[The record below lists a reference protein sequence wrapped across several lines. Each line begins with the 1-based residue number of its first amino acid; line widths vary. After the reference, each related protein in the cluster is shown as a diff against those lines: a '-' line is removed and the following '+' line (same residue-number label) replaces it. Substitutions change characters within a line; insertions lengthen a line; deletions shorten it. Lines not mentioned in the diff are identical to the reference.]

1 MIISKMRLIITKTS
15 LFFIFTIIIVN
26 MVTSNVPDNINF
38 FSSDSTYDN
47 LNKVESLLN
56 TSKKLESIDLAFSL
70 EAVNLAQNIAL
81 EIDDKELIA
90 RCNYQKGVVQSKNN
104 MFIES
109 LENLKKALSYFEE
122 SNNKASTADILLEI
136 GITYQNDDQFKKSL
150 IFINSALA
158 DYSLLNDSL
167 GIAFCH
173 TQIGESYM
181 LSGDISAALINYLD
195 AIDISLNN
203 SFNKLLAINYLNLAK
218 LKISSGN
225 YTEAE
230 LHLNNAL
237 EIANNESL
245 INLKSGAHMQLS
257 EYYYSIGDTSL
268 AIYHLKENIFLT
280 DSIAYQNANELESFY
295 LGFSNNNLVDNDDSP
310 NTIFFVGAIF
320 VLIVVIVFMLLK
332 IKKRAEIHRVIID
345 KCKAEIEAF
354 ERRTSNLKES
364 VELKTKER
372 LEEIDKEINNNKVNQ
387 ISISN
392 SQKKLDRVNYLK
404 DMFLSKI
411 SHEIRTPLSGILGF
425 AEILETQL
433 AIEEEDLLFEFASS
447 ITESGMSLV
456 SLLNNI
462 LDISRL
468 NSNNMKLDLKK
479 LSVNELIQNLVDKY
493 TTEANLKGLKLIYDS
508 KEIPEIQTD
517 SQIFTKILSLILDN
531 AIKFTEKG
539 FIKISHDYNE
549 SVVNIYIKDTGIGID
564 KAYIHQVFEPYRQE
578 SLGYSTSY
586 QGAGLGLPLAKKMAN
601 KLDGE
606 IMIESEKGIGT
617 TLILNLPLINIETG
631 SEEQVVEEINK
642 PQPVIT
648 KELAPWDTLSVLVVE
663 DDTMNQILYRKLLK
677 TAKQLE
683 ITKDGKNT
691 LASIEKK
698 LDTSNYELVLMDINL
713 PGQWDGIAL
722 MKEIRK
728 RWPVYKE
735 IPFIAQTAYAITGN
749 REVML
754 NEGFDEY
761 ITKPIIKSTLIEAIK
776 KVLTN

>member
-1 MIISKMRLIITKTS
+1 MRLIITKAS
-15 LFFIFTIIIVN
+15 LFIILTITIVN
-26 MVTSNVPDNINF
+26 MVYGNMPENINF

-47 LNKVESLLN
+47 LTKVESLLK
-56 TSKKLESIDLAFSL
+56 TSEKLESSDITFSL
-70 EAVNLAQNIAL
+70 EAVLQAQNIA
-81 EIDDKELIA
+81 IIINDQELLA
-90 RCNYQKGVVQSKNN
+90 RCNYQKGVVLSKNN
-104 MFIES
+104 MFVES
-109 LENLKKALSYFEE
+109 LENLKKALAYYEE
-122 SNNKASTADILLEI
+122 SNNKASTANILLEI
-136 GITYQNDDQFKKSL
+136 GNTYQNDKQFKKSL
-150 IFINSALA
+150 IFYNSSLA

-167 GIAFCH
+167 GIAICH
-173 TQIGESYM
+173 TQIGESNM
-181 LSGDISAALINYLD
+181 LSGDINSALNNYLD

-203 SFNKLLAINYLNLAK
+203 NFNSELAINYLNLAK
-218 LKISSGN
+218 LKITSGN
-225 YTEAE
+225 YPEAE
-230 LHLNNAL
+230 LHLKNAL
-237 EIANNESL
+237 EIVDNESL
-245 INLKSGAHMQLS
+245 INLKAETNFQLS
-257 EYYYSIGDTSL
+257 EYYFTIGDTIS
-268 AIYHLKENIFLT
+268 AIYHLKENLLLT
-280 DSIAYQNANELESFY
+280 DSIAYHNANELESFY

-310 NTIFFVGAIF
+310 STALFLSTLFII
-320 VLIVVIVFMLLK
+320 IVVIVFLLLK
-332 IKKRAEIHRVIID
+332 IKKRAAIHKIIID
-345 KCKAEIEAF
+345 KCEAEIKAF
-354 ERRTSNLKES
+354 ESRTSNLNEK

-372 LEEIDKEINNNKVNQ
+372 LEEIDKEINNNLVNQ

-392 SQKKLDRVNYLK
+392 SQKNLDRVNYLK

-411 SHEIRTPLSGILGF
+411 SHEIRTPLNGILGF

-468 NSNNMKLDLKK
+468 NSNNMKLDFKK
-479 LSVNELIQNLVDKY
+479 LSINELIQSIVDRY

-617 TLILNLPLINIETG
+617 TLILNLPLVNIET
-631 SEEQVVEEINK
+631 ENEVHVVEEI
-642 PQPVIT
+642 
-648 KELAPWDTLSVLVVE
+648 
-663 DDTMNQILYRKLLK
+663 
-677 TAKQLE
+677 
-683 ITKDGKNT
+683 
-691 LASIEKK
+691 EK
-698 LDTSNYELVLMDINL
+698 
-713 PGQWDGIAL
+713 
-722 MKEIRK
+722 
-728 RWPVYKE
+728 
-735 IPFIAQTAYAITGN
+735 
-749 REVML
+749 
-754 NEGFDEY
+754 
-761 ITKPIIKSTLIEAIK
+761 
-776 KVLTN
+776 